1 MASAVGS
8 VGLGASL
15 AGGLMSAFG
24 AASSGNAQK
33 QMYDYQSQVAT
44 LNASIDKQNAEY
56 ASNQGEIQASQYGQK
71 AAQQRGQIIA
81 AQGASGIQ
89 VGTGSNAAVVQSQKA
104 ITDLDLTQIRSNAAK
119 TAYDFT
125 TKAAADTT
133 QANLDTIAGSNAQK
147 AGYIGAASSIL
158 GTVGSV
164 SSKWLQGNTT
174 GLWGGSSGSGGSISL
189 YGPQQTVVGTA

>member
-1 MASAVGS
+1 MATAVGS
-8 VGLGASL
+8 VGVGASL
-15 AGGLMSAFG
+15 AGGLLSAFG

-44 LNASIDKQNAEY
+44 LNATIDKQNAEY

-71 AAQQRGQIIA
+71 AAQQRGGIIA

-89 VGTGSNAAVVQSQKA
+89 VGTGSSADVVRSQKT
-104 ITDLDLTQIRSNAAK
+104 ITNLDLTQIRSNAAK
-119 TAYDFT
+119 TAYDFE
-125 TKAAADTT
+125 TKSAADTD
-133 QANLDTIAGSNAQK
+133 QATLDTMAGENAQK

-164 SSKWLQGNTT
+164 SSKWLQGNTA
-174 GLWGGSSGSGGSISL
+174 GLWGGSSGGGGVVLGSPG
-189 YGPQQTVVGTA
+189 GPGVFS